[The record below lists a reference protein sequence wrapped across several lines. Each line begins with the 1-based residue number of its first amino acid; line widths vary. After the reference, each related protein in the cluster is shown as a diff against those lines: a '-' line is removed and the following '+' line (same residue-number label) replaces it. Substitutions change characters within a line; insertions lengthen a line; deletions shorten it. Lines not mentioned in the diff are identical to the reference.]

1 MLFDRLHPCRCRAA
15 ATGLVPLHHLQAGQ
29 TGVIR
34 RVDACGAERS
44 RLLAMGFVSGKPVQV
59 VQNAQGPMV
68 VLLGA
73 CRVCL
78 CRHQARHVLVEL
90 EDTALQ
96 NGEDKPPRGCLPGPP
111 DGD

>member
-1 MLFDRLHPCRCRAA
+1 
-15 ATGLVPLHHLQAGQ
+15 
-29 TGVIR
+29 
-34 RVDACGAERS
+34 
-44 RLLAMGFVSGKPVQV
+44 
-59 VQNAQGPMV
+59 MV

-96 NGEDKPPRGCLPGPP
+96 NGEDKPPRGCLSGPP